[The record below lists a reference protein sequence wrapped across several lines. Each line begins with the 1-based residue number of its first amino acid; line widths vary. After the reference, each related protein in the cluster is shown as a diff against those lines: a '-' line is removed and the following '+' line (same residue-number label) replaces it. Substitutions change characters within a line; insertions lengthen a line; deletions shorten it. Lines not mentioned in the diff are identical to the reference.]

1 MNLKYT
7 PRRACRQSFLL
18 ALAIAAGIFLPFVI
32 LDHGLFFYYGDFN
45 VQQIPFYQL
54 VHRAIR
60 SGDIFWNWYT
70 DLGVNFIGSYSFYN
84 LFSPFFWLTLPF
96 PTEWTPYFMAPLL
109 VLKTACAA
117 AAASLFLSRFT
128 EDRRYAV
135 LGSLLY
141 AFSGWATYN
150 VFFNHFHEAY
160 VVFPLVLYALE
171 LLVVDGRRGLFA
183 LTVAA
188 NAAINY
194 WFFIGVAVFVM
205 LYVLVRTVSRGWDM
219 TVRKFVSLSLEAVFG
234 VMIAGAALL
243 PSVLAI
249 LGNPR
254 TTSDNL
260 LWGWDF
266 WVYGHG
272 QRPPAI
278 LASLFFPPD
287 IPSRPNMFPDHGA
300 KWASLSAWLPMVGPS
315 LVIAYLLSSPKSWLK
330 RMLYTCLVIAMVP
343 GLNSLFILLNH
354 SYYAR
359 WFYMPL
365 LLMALASTLALE
377 RWERDR
383 SAPVWRGVRITA
395 CVCGAVIL
403 AVGLTP
409 DDADGEWTIG
419 LSTYPERFWI
429 YAAIVAIS
437 LCAFVWALRCGQD
450 RRGGSPLRR
459 YGIALG
465 GMCIIYSVTMITMG
479 RLHSNE
485 RDWMRETALNQSP
498 SLPVTEGEFARADLY
513 DSMDNLGMFW
523 GLPNIQAFHS
533 IVPVSLMEFYPSVGV
548 KRDVSSKP
556 QPEFYE
562 LRSLLSVK
570 WLFVDEDE
578 EDFNQPSTAYFSYY
592 DTQLGFNIYQNDNYL
607 PMGLCYDRYVTRTQ
621 WNGTPESERVRLL
634 HRGVLIEDED
644 VRGIIQIID
653 RVDSEDAA
661 DLDEIRY
668 LQDVRRLRE
677 NAADSFSRDNRGFTS
692 TLSPDTD
699 CVVFYSVPYDKGWS
713 ATVNGVPTRVLKV
726 NGGFCG
732 VPVNAGNA
740 VVRFTYLAP
749 GLIPGALLTL
759 AGLLLYAA
767 LLLIGRRLPP
777 LAQQPARSYD
787 LCDTFRPHFRFNPH
801 AALAEEADMPADFP
815 EKTGDAPDSEA
826 EIPEEPEGEDD
837 VRTD

>member
-1 MNLKYT
+1 MTEYT

-32 LDHGLFFYYGDFN
+32 LDRGLFFYYGDFN

-60 SGDIFWNWYT
+60 SGDVFWNWYT

-117 AAASLFLSRFT
+117 AAACLFLSRFT
-128 EDRRYAV
+128 EDHRYAV

-160 VVFPLVLYALE
+160 VIFPLVLYALE
-171 LLVVDGRRGLFA
+171 VLVVDGRRGLFA
-183 LTVAA
+183 LTVAV
-188 NAAINY
+188 NAAVNY

-205 LYVLVRTVSRGWDM
+205 LYVLVRTVSRGWEM
-219 TVRKFVSLSLEAVFG
+219 TVRKFVSLSLEAVLG
-234 VMIAGAALL
+234 VMIAGVALL

-315 LVIAYLLSSPKSWLK
+315 LVIAYLLSSPRSWLK

-365 LLMALASTLALE
+365 LLMSLASALALE
-377 RWERDR
+377 RWEKDG
-383 SAPVWRGVRITA
+383 SVPVWRGIRITA

-409 DDADGEWTIG
+409 NDADGEWTVG
-419 LSTYPERFWI
+419 LSKYPERFWI
-429 YAAIVAIS
+429 YAAIVVLS
-437 LCAFVWALRCGQD
+437 LTAFGWAV
-450 RRGGSPLRR
+450 RRGRGSPLRR
-459 YGIALG
+459 YGVVLG
-465 GMCIIYSVTMITMG
+465 GMCIVYSVTLITMG
-479 RLHSNE
+479 RLHSND
-485 RDWMRETALNQSP
+485 RDWIRDTALNHSP
-498 SLPVTEGEFARADLY
+498 VLPETEGEFARADLY
-513 DSMDNLGMFW
+513 DAMDNLGMFW

-607 PMGLCYDRYVTRTQ
+607 PMGLCYDHYVTRTQ
-621 WNGTPESERVRLL
+621 WNGTPESQRVRLL

-644 VRGIIQIID
+644 VRGVIQIID

-677 NAADSFSRDNRGFTS
+677 NAADSFVRDRRGFTS
-692 TLSPDTD
+692 TLSPEED
-699 CVVFYSVPYDKGWS
+699 CIVFYSVPYDKGWS
-713 ATVNGVPTRVLKV
+713 ATVNGIPTRVLKV

-749 GLIPGALLTL
+749 GLVPGAFLTL

-777 LAQQPARSYD
+777 LAQCPARSSD
-787 LCDTFRPHFRFNPH
+787 WCGTPGARKARRLRFHFDTH
-801 AALAEEADMPADFP
+801 AVLGETDDKDGEMELPDEAEE
-815 EKTGDAPDSEA
+815 
-826 EIPEEPEGEDD
+826 EDD
-837 VRTD
+837 ACAD